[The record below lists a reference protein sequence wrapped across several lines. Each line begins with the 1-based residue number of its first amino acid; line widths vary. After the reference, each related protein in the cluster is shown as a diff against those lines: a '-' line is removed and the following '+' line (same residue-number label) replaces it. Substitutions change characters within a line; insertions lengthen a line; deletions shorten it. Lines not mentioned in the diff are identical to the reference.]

1 MSESIQK
8 VISFNLQM
16 KRKLAIAIA
25 DRCREDSPVDELFK
39 NADIKMAPWISERSD
54 DNKKVKYV
62 GQPYWTKAAMEHYKK
77 NGIKGLRHEHAVPQ
91 KIIVEQLKIS
101 EKTEATIFSILDN
114 LVHAVIVTQD
124 EATKLDQK
132 WKTTMPLD
140 IKISNEVSFIFA
152 RYIDL
157 KMAIYYVEN
166 GNPKKLVKKPVNV
179 LSSYL

>member
-1 MSESIQK
+1 
-8 VISFNLQM
+8 
-16 KRKLAIAIA
+16 
-25 DRCREDSPVDELFK
+25 
-39 NADIKMAPWISERSD
+39 
-54 DNKKVKYV
+54 
-62 GQPYWTKAAMEHYKK
+62 MEHYKK

-91 KIIVEQLKIS
+91 KIIVEQLMIS

-132 WKTTMPLD
+132 WKSTMPLD
-140 IKISNEVSFIFA
+140 IEITNEVSFIFA

-179 LSSYL
+179 LSSYF